1 MEGRSRL
8 DTSRWLPTRYIS
20 PSTICLKCEM
30 CQSEARHTKAR
41 FETTIVGAMEQ
52 LGGYRAK
59 SLSCPPILGPPK
71 DIMTQL
77 TQVGPTDAVKAP
89 DYTGQLRYAKN
100 CTFSYLGR
108 TTLQVRQGPRSAV
121 ARAANASGAVGGS

>member
-1 MEGRSRL
+1 MQPARHQQMVPHALHFSL
-8 DTSRWLPTRYIS
+8 HNLP
-20 PSTICLKCEM
+20 EM
-30 CQSEARHTKAR
+30 CQSQARHTKAR

-77 TQVGPTDAVKAP
+77 TQVGPTDPVNAP

-100 CTFSYLGR
+100 WHFPYLGR
-108 TTLQVRQGPRSAV
+108 TTLQVRAGGP
-121 ARAANASGAVGGS
+121 VGRR